1 MKTLLLLL
9 FFQFL
14 HEIKIITLP
23 FEVKL
28 NNLII
33 TEVLLSDLYNIN
45 FYTKIKTGSN
55 KQEMKITLKLFRFLS
70 Y

>member
-1 MKTLLLLL
+1 MKILLLLLL
-9 FFQFL
+9 FQFS
-14 HEIKIITLP
+14 HEIKIIAIP
-23 FEVKL
+23 FEVKP